1 VICKIGLLGL
11 GTVGT
16 GIAKIL
22 LSPENRHPLLGEVEI
37 QRIGVRN
44 LNTKRE
50 VDFPPE
56 CFTTNLESIVTDP
69 DIDLIVEVI
78 GGLEPARSLILKAIA
93 RGKHVVTAN
102 KAVIARYG
110 DEIFTAARSN
120 GVYVMLEAT
129 VCGGIPIIQILKQG
143 MGANRI
149 QSVIGI
155 INGTTNYI
163 LSRMLHEGGDFETI
177 LADAQQLG
185 YAEADPSADID
196 GYDAADKIAI
206 LASLAFSDRIK
217 LDRVHREGIRS
228 ISAADIQVA
237 TELGFVIKLLGI
249 AQRNIQGNIQSNARS
264 SSVDAEVFSEILDV
278 RVHPTLIPKSHPL
291 AQIDGVTN
299 AVMIGGDPI
308 GELVFAGAGAGAG
321 ATASAIVSDIINT
334 VAAIDANPSQINL
347 LMGCVHQQ
355 YAQMQPIEKTTSQF
369 YVRFVVREQPGVIG
383 ELGTCFGKHQVSLK
397 SVIQKSD
404 NDGSLANVFVIT
416 QAVLEADFQSA
427 IHEIRSLSSLHSVP
441 TVLRLL

>member
-1 VICKIGLLGL
+1 MICKIGLLGL

-22 LSPENRHPLLGEVEI
+22 LSPKDRHPILSEVQI

-44 LNTKRE
+44 LSTKRE

-120 GVYVMLEAT
+120 GVYVMLEAS
-129 VCGGIPIIQILKQG
+129 VCGGIPIIQILKQS

-149 QSVIGI
+149 KSVIGI

-163 LSRMLHEGGDFETI
+163 LSRMLHEGGDFEAI
-177 LADAQQLG
+177 LADAQKLG

-228 ISAADIQVA
+228 ITAADIQVA

-249 AQRNIQGNIQSNARS
+249 AQRSSQVIAPGNTQGNIQRS
-264 SSVDAEVFSEILDV
+264 PDSFPLDV

-291 AQIDGVTN
+291 AQIDNVTN
-299 AVMIGGDPI
+299 AILISGEPI
-308 GELVFAGAGAGAG
+308 GELVFSGAGAGGG
-321 ATASAIVSDIINT
+321 ATASAIVADIINT

-347 LMGCVHQQ
+347 LMGCAHQQ
-355 YAQMQPIEKTTSQF
+355 YAQMQPIEKTVSQF

-404 NDGSLANVFVIT
+404 NPGSFANVFVIT
-416 QAVLEADFQSA
+416 QAVQESDFQNA
-427 IHEIRSLSSLHSVP
+427 INEIRNLSSLHSVP

>member
-1 VICKIGLLGL
+1 VTCKIGLLGL

-22 LSPENRHPLLGEVEI
+22 LSPRNRHPILSEVEI

-44 LNTKRE
+44 LNAKRDVE
-50 VDFPPE
+50 FPAE
-56 CFTTNLESIVTDP
+56 IFTNNLESIVTDP

-120 GVYVMLEAT
+120 GVYVMLEAS
-129 VCGGIPIIQILKQG
+129 VCGGIPIIQVLKQS

-149 QSVIGI
+149 QSITGI

-163 LSRMLHEGGDFETI
+163 LSRMLNEGSDFENV

-206 LASLAFSDRIK
+206 LASLAFGDRIK

-228 ISAADIQVA
+228 ISAADIQCA
-237 TELGFVIKLLGI
+237 TELGYVIKLLGI
-249 AQRNIQGNIQSNARS
+249 AQRSPHSDLASNI
-264 SSVDAEVFSEILDV
+264 SETNLLDV
-278 RVHPTLIPKSHPL
+278 RVHPALVPQSHPL
-291 AQIDGVTN
+291 AMIDGVTN
-299 AVMIGGDPI
+299 AILISGDPI
-308 GELVFAGAGAGAG
+308 GELVFSGAGAGAG
-321 ATASAIVSDIINT
+321 ATASAIVADIINT

-347 LMGCVHQQ
+347 LMGCAHQQ
-355 YAQMQPIEKTTSQF
+355 YAKMQSIDRTVSQY

-383 ELGTCFGKHQVSLK
+383 HLFW
-397 SVIQKSD
+397 
-404 NDGSLANVFVIT
+404 
-416 QAVLEADFQSA
+416 EASGQPKVGD
-427 IHEIRSLSSLHSVP
+427 P
-441 TVLRLL
+441 KK